1 MSLFVDKHNRRKS
14 PIAVAAFGAALLD
27 LCVFGAAYAL
37 LAGPLYRTV
46 VLASPAATVA
56 VHAVVIAAVG
66 TAVCCLLF
74 LLKDKRVV
82 PYGFAGLAVALCM
95 FYAAAM
101 LLDEDVR
108 GNMLALI
115 SMYGLAPVLL
125 GNAVAW
131 PIYLHMK
138 RRNPALNHRKTI
150 REELQEA
157 VEKDAARQEKRRK
170 KHPEP
175 PAPETA
181 PQTAPEA
188 SQTAPAAPE
197 TPPEAP
203 AEPELTPEEAMFG
216 PEAGGPPAAYR
227 SAQEEAMLLF
237 TDDDEESDD

>member
-37 LAGPLYRTV
+37 LAGPLYRAVALT
-46 VLASPAATVA
+46 SPAATVA
-56 VHAVVIAAVG
+56 VHAVVIAAAG

-101 LLDEDVR
+101 LLDGDVR

-131 PIYLHMK
+131 PVYLHMK
-138 RRNPALNHRKTI
+138 RRNPALNRRKTI

-170 KHPEP
+170 RHPEP
-175 PAPETA
+175 ETPAPQA
-181 PQTAPEA
+181 APE
-188 SQTAPAAPE
+188 APAAPE
-197 TPPEAP
+197 TPEEP
-203 AEPELTPEEAMFG
+203 AITPEEAMFG
-216 PEAGGPPAAYR
+216 PEAGGPAAYR